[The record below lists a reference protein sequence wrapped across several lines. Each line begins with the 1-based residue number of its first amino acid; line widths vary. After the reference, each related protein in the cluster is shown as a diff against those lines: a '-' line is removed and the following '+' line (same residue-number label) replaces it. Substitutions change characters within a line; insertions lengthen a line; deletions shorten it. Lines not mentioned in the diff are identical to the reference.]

1 MLQIYWESTVARE
14 IFGKYSNQVFFIQGT
29 FVSFEF
35 DEFDN
40 KIEWDSDAGRSL
52 WILHRDSENACFV
65 FLIKTLLVMLN
76 SWLCYALCFYDSKII
91 YRLQNVHVR

>member
-40 KIEWDSDAGRSL
+40 KIE
-52 WILHRDSENACFV
+52 
-65 FLIKTLLVMLN
+65 
-76 SWLCYALCFYDSKII
+76 
-91 YRLQNVHVR
+91 